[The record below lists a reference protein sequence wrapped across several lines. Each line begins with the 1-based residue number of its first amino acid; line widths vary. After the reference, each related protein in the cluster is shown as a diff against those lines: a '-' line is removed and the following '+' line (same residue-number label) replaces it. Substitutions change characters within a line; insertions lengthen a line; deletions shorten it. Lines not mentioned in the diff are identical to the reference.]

1 MDFDVVVLGS
11 INLDVKAL
19 VGTYPQHK
27 DTSFAKEIDMIPGG
41 KGSNQAVAVSKLGGK
56 IAFLG
61 AVGND
66 SAGNQMLTNLKKNGV
81 DTSYIK
87 ISETEGTGTFLVMLD
102 DNGDNTMVGT
112 LGANDT
118 LTAED
123 ITQPLSTINAP
134 VLLLQMETSHESI
147 MAALKAAK
155 EKEMFVILD
164 PAPAD
169 GYFEEALTYAD
180 CVTPNQQETEK
191 ISGIK
196 VETYEDAVKAAKVIH
211 EKGAKTVIIK
221 MGSEG
226 NVVYQAGKV
235 EFVAAHKVKA
245 VDTIG
250 AGDTFAG
257 ALAVHYAKHH
267 DLIKAVEF
275 ANQAAAVKVSRT
287 GGQSSIPT
295 ISELENL
302 VH

>member
-19 VGTYPQHK
+19 VKDYPKHK
-27 DTSFAKEIDMIPGG
+27 DTAFAKEIDMIPGG

-61 AVGND
+61 SVGND
-66 SAGNQMLTNLKKNGV
+66 SAGNQMLTNLEKNGV
-81 DTSYIK
+81 DTHHIK
-87 ISETEGTGTFLVMLD
+87 ISDTEGTGTFLIMLD
-102 DNGDNTMVGT
+102 DDGDNTMVGT
-112 LGANDT
+112 LGANGT
-118 LTAED
+118 LTAND
-123 ITQPLSTINAP
+123 VVQPLNNINAP
-134 VLLLQMETSHESI
+134 VLLLQMETSRESV
-147 MAALKAAK
+147 MAALKTAK
-155 EKEMFVILD
+155 EKNMFIILD

-196 VETYEDAVKAAKVIH
+196 VETYDDAVKAAKIIH

-221 MGSEG
+221 MGDKG
-226 NVVYQAGKV
+226 NLVYQNGAI

-245 VDTIG
+245 VDTVG

-257 ALAVHYAKHH
+257 ALAVHYSKHH

-275 ANQAAAVKVSRT
+275 ANQAAAIKVSRT

-295 ISELENL
+295 IEELEN
-302 VH
+302 